1 LGVTIIEKG
10 ADQHSTDFAPFSI
23 LVGLSAV
30 LRYLLLS
37 LTHIPKTQKQ
47 LGHETIRNK
56 KCLDIIEAFFVL
68 LIFKI

>member
-23 LVGLSAV
+23 VVGLSAV

-47 LGHETIRNK
+47 LGDEIRNK